1 MGTTVTKIQLVGRIA
16 ELTGREPQ
24 VVRDIVQAVLD
35 TVSEM
40 LVEGKRIELRNFGV
54 FSVRRRRPRVGR
66 NPNKPTQTVQ
76 IPSTPIPAF
85 KPGRILKQRVKTS
98 AKG

>member
-1 MGTTVTKIQLVGRIA
+1 MGTTVTKVELVGKIA

-35 TVSEM
+35 AVSEL

-54 FSVRRRRPRVGR
+54 FGVRQRRPRVGR
-66 NPNKPTQTVQ
+66 NPNKPTQIVQ

-85 KPGRILKQRVKTS
+85 KPSQILKQRVKT
-98 AKG
+98 AGKV

>member
-1 MGTTVTKIQLVGRIA
+1 MSATVTKIQLVGKIA
-16 ELTGREPQ
+16 EMTGREPQ

-54 FSVRRRRPRVGR
+54 FVVKKRRPRVGR
-66 NPNKPTQTVQ
+66 NPNKPTQIVH
-76 IPSTPIPAF
+76 IPSTPLPTF
-85 KPGRILKQRVKTS
+85 KPGRILKQRVKS
-98 AKG
+98 AGKA